1 MAVTKKAAAKTAET
15 KNQTIQNTEA
25 ATVPETSAASPVPEK
40 RTYKSDDVIP
50 CRSVT
55 VGELICESKKHR
67 SQMYRWMNYGDICEV
82 EYQDLLAMRSM
93 KSAFIYNPQFIIL
106 DEQLM
111 NDWKLTEIYNQF
123 LGFDNPD
130 ELFSLPSN
138 ELREK
143 LKEAPE
149 GLKSALQDMAGQYMR
164 EGKIDSLSVIKT
176 LDEMLGISLQTLL
189 TER

>member
-1 MAVTKKAAAKTAET
+1 MAVTKKTAEKAAET
-15 KNQTIQNTEA
+15 KQNTV
-25 ATVPETSAASPVPEK
+25 TETITEDVAVKETAKAK
-40 RTYKSDDVIP
+40 RIYKAEDVIM

-67 SQMYRWMNYGDICEV
+67 GQVYRWMDYGDTCDV
-82 EYQDLLAMRSM
+82 EYQDLLAMKSM
-93 KSAFIYNPQFIIL
+93 KSAFIYAPQFIIL

-111 NDWKLTEIYNQF
+111 NDWRLTNLYKEF

-130 ELFSLPSN
+130 ELFHLPAN

-143 LKEAPE
+143 LKNAPE

-164 EGKIDSLSVIKT
+164 DRKIDSLSVIEV
-176 LDEMLGISLQTLL
+176 LDEMLGISLRTLL
-189 TER
+189 